1 VGGIL
6 LTPVLV
12 LVILPV
18 LIDVFSR
25 RTRPDVVDQRVTAPA
40 E

>member
-1 VGGIL
+1 LLASALIL
-6 LTPVLV
+6 LM
-12 LVILPV
+12 LPV

-25 RTRPDVVDQRVTAPA
+25 RTTPVDLANAQSEVA